1 MPASVPP
8 LVGPAALLVLQL
20 LLLATFASAHFGGWL
35 FLDHGGPGGGTP
47 PAFLGASTDLLF
59 FAFVNPATLAVPASF
74 AAALPAL
81 AAPNTGPGGANRTV
95 MFTIGG
101 EDWGSQWHWTSSV
114 AAAQKAAAE
123 VATWRR
129 RYPGL
134 AGVDID
140 AENVVEQSDPAAMA
154 AFVTALKSADPGI
167 LVSLCVYGNPEGRR
181 LHNFLVN
188 SLLTNATVDGIDF
201 INIMGYGGL
210 AQNKKFAEE
219 YTHAPRS
226 KWDHPIDAA
235 VPA

>member
-1 MPASVPP
+1 MKPP
-8 LVGPAALLVLQL
+8 IAFACTNDAL
-20 LLLATFASAHFGGWL
+20 
-35 FLDHGGPGGGTP
+35 
-47 PAFLGASTDLLF
+47 
-59 FAFVNPATLAVPASF
+59 
-74 AAALPAL
+74 
-81 AAPNTGPGGANRTV
+81 R
-95 MFTIGG
+95 
-101 EDWGSQWHWTSSV
+101 
-114 AAAQKAAAE
+114 QKAAAE

-235 VPA
+235 VPAGRVVMGIKAASALGSCDPPDGMPFEFILLDNDARGMATRIGTAEIDGLAVDHYQHIRVSPLRSLLLLVIYGLIGG